1 MSKRDRSGTGRP
13 AVFIDEDSALLST
26 APEHAGSRPLL
37 RPHAQ
42 AALFALAAHGYSL
55 VLLSSQAG
63 ARLARWSAREL
74 AQHQQQLLGL
84 IEDEGEAGV
93 TAVLSCPHL
102 PGPTGKPRCDCQ
114 LPRAGLLFEA
124 ARRHDLDLD
133 RCWLIASGKRAR
145 RAART
150 AGCRSVVL
158 GVGRHADTDDL
169 LQAAKKIL
177 RKHDPVQG
185 MVSA

>member
-1 MSKRDRSGTGRP
+1 MSKQDRSGTGRP
-13 AVFIDEDSALLST
+13 AVFIDEESALLI
-26 APEHAGSRPLL
+26 APPEFADRTPRL

-63 ARLARWSAREL
+63 SRLARWSAGEVAL
-74 AQHQQQLLGL
+74 HQQQLLGL
-84 IEDEGEAGV
+84 FQEDGESGV
-93 TAVLSCPHL
+93 TDVLSCPHL
-102 PGPTGKPRCDCQ
+102 PGLAGKPACDCQ

-133 RCWLIASGKRAR
+133 RCWLIAGGKRTR

-150 AGCRSVVL
+150 AGCRSVVM
-158 GVGRHADTDDL
+158 GSGRHADTNDL
-169 LQAAKKIL
+169 MQAAKKIL